1 VGIIVWIIIGAIG
14 GWLACRL
21 TGRAE
26 GKDYA
31 LYLGFGILG
40 AVAGGFITNLVI
52 FRPVFEFNWQNAL
65 VAVLASGVFLVVI
78 NALRR

>member
-1 VGIIVWIIIGAIG
+1 M
-14 GWLACRL
+14 RS
-21 TGRAE
+21 TS
-26 GKDYA
+26 
-31 LYLGFGILG
+31 GFGILG